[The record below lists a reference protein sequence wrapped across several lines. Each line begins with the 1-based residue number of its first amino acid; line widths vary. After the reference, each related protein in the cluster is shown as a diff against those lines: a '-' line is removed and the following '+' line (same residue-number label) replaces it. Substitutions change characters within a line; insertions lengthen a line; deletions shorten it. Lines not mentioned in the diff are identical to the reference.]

1 MSLLLETAQQ
11 DAYRPRPSALEA
23 ERGGRQGPIPLPAR
37 TDLLGPAGPFPS
49 PAASPEGTP
58 RTAPPPALVTALLPL
73 DVRFPCKLQLGA
85 TGAPDADRLRP
96 ALQVLLSPALAAQ
109 EGLGPTE
116 AGRGQP
122 RSQRRQ
128 VHVPPLRDLTA
139 ATELPPGST
148 EPQRLPEAL
157 TQPPTSTLQPCA
169 HEAPPRGPPDPR
181 APPLRNRADARLC

>member
-23 ERGGRQGPIPLPAR
+23 ERGGRQGPIPLPACTC
-37 TDLLGPAGPFPS
+37 TDLLQPAGPFPS

-85 TGAPDADRLRP
+85 TGAPDADQLRP

-122 RSQRRQ
+122 RSQHHQ
-128 VHVPPLRDLTA
+128 VHATTPQGPHRSHGA
-139 ATELPPGST
+139 AARIHGATEVAGGPHPAAHQH
-148 EPQRLPEAL
+148 PAAL
-157 TQPPTSTLQPCA
+157 RT
-169 HEAPPRGPPDPR
+169 RGPSLGPTGPQGTTSQEPR
-181 APPLRNRADARLC
+181 